1 MLKEIKYFI
10 FFLAIVFFIFF
21 SIKYYVSDKNIKNT
35 FRNLSSIDKNITD
48 YESKLLTIYNDTD
61 DVIKYLNNDESE
73 SKKKYSFWELLKSEN

>member
-1 MLKEIKYFI
+1 MVKEIKYFI
-10 FFLAIVFFIFF
+10 FFLIIILFIFF
-21 SIKYYVSDKNIKNT
+21 SVKYYISDANIKKT
-35 FRNLSSIDKNITD
+35 FKNLSSIDKNISI

>member
-1 MLKEIKYFI
+1 MVKKIKYFI
-10 FFLAIVFFIFF
+10 FFLIIILFIFF
-21 SIKYYVSDKNIKNT
+21 SVKYYISDANIKKT
-35 FRNLSSIDKNITD
+35 FKNLSSIDKNISI